1 MDVSRKNSTLIFDH
15 LMLRN
20 FLKFLDRVLR
30 VGFYVLWILFGTSPV
45 FCILVHPVEYHAV

>member
-45 FCILVHPVEYHAV
+45 SCILVHPVEYHAV